1 MLKQAFG
8 RGEELQEEVVPL
20 SNIFSNRLDDLV
32 DSSDDEDVISRRRRR
47 NATSPRLPA
56 TGRNGVAG
64 HSGMEEGAAGRNRV
78 ASHSGME
85 PGMEGANGD
94 SSDVRFSI
102 EE

>member
-1 MLKQAFG
+1 M
-8 RGEELQEEVVPL
+8 PL
-20 SNIFSNRLDDLV
+20 SNIFTNRLDDHV
-32 DSSDDEDVISRRRRR
+32 DSSDNKDVISRRQKR
-47 NATSPRLPA
+47 NRTSPRLPV

-64 HSGMEEGAAGRNRV
+64 HSGMEEGAAGRNKV

-94 SSDVRFSI
+94 LSDVRFSI

>member
-8 RGEELQEEVVPL
+8 RGEELQEEVVPF
-20 SNIFSNRLDDLV
+20 SNIFNNRLDGLIN
-32 DSSDDEDVISRRRRR
+32 SSDDKDVISRRQKK
-47 NATSPRLPA
+47 NATSLRLPA
-56 TGRNGVAG
+56 TGRNEVAG
-64 HSGMEEGAAGRNRV
+64 HSRMEEGAAGRNRV
-78 ASHSGME
+78 ASHSGIE